1 MFSPRPYHNRN
12 PNEFKGWIYM
22 PNKQPHSS
30 LDPQVLIRQVL
41 NVMPARYE
49 SWPEAVRTLAYNLAA
64 ELFII
69 RNNPFINPQIVQK
82 SVFAR
87 FNSEKGAL
95 SEKYCQTIAEG
106 LERYWE
112 EFAADQR
119 FRGKVLQK
127 LRK

>member
-1 MFSPRPYHNRN
+1 
-12 PNEFKGWIYM
+12 M